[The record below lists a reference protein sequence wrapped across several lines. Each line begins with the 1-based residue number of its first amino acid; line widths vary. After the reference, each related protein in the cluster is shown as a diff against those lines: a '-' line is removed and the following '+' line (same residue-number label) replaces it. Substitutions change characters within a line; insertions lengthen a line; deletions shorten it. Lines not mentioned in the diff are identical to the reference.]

1 MMQVAGTTL
10 EQSLDD
16 IFGKRLCGQVQATD
30 VDQDLDLP
38 DFEWDGDSTTTID
51 FAAANDKPKRSLG
64 RHDSVVSVASATP
77 CAFEG
82 MSPLALE
89 VGCCDN
95 GRIIPNI
102 QGACIKLGRETL
114 VRMCI
119 RCILCLPAEDAVVV
133 CEKNVK
139 TKTHYVSTTFSGSDG
154 IMEARAALVV
164 ACHLLLGRVEQ
175 YPPLPEEIHC
185 RLEQTVAAEI
195 DPHRVRFLISKQQ
208 YMYFFQKI
216 NAISRDH
223 NSCMW

>member
-1 MMQVAGTTL
+1 MMKVAGTSL
-10 EQSLDD
+10 QHSLDEM
-16 IFGKRLCGQVQATD
+16 FGFGFVSAAHRNPSTD
-30 VDQDLDLP
+30 DLP
-38 DFEWDGDSTTTID
+38 DFEWECDSTTTID
-51 FAAANDKPKRSLG
+51 FAAASDDKPKRLLG
-64 RHDSVVSVASATP
+64 RQDSVVSVASATP

-89 VGCCDN
+89 VGPPEQ
-95 GRIIPNI
+95 GRILPDIK
-102 QGACIKLGRETL
+102 GACVVLGRETL

-139 TKTHYVSTTFSGSDG
+139 EKVHYISTTFSGSDG

-164 ACHLLLGRVEQ
+164 ACHLLLGRVETL
-175 YPPLPEEIHC
+175 PPRPNEIRC

-195 DPHRVRFLISKQQ
+195 DPHRVRFLLHKIQ
-208 YMYFFQKI
+208 YMHFFHKI
-216 NAISRDH
+216 NAISQDH